1 MGTRSHP
8 DGPDAPRSLSD
19 VPPRS
24 SAACITFVPCRVVL
38 CRAVLCRVE
47 SASASASAGLS
58 RRKGRPDRPTG
69 PAGRRACGPFL
80 PRGCSSTVAP
90 PDETRR
96 VERTR
101 MRSMTARPIP
111 PRPPAC
117 PRPVLRALRV
127 LLVVLCLLASFSLA
141 GPARSE
147 PTGRWQWPSP
157 APHEVAAPFEAPPH
171 RYGPGHRGIDIR
183 VSGEGA
189 EIRAVEAGTV
199 RFSGKVAGRGV
210 VSVLHADGLISTYEP
225 VAGSVEEA
233 QTVGAGDV
241 LGTVTDGEAS
251 HCPGE
256 VCLHLGA
263 RRGQDYLDP
272 LLLLGGIGPSVLLPW
287 AGAATPSSSTA
298 PAGVLAVRAAPSSA
312 RAPSTAHARPSASG
326 PSSAS
331 APSSTGSRANG
342 PETTSSRGRTQPVLA
357 A

>member
-1 MGTRSHP
+1 
-8 DGPDAPRSLSD
+8 
-19 VPPRS
+19 
-24 SAACITFVPCRVVL
+24 
-38 CRAVLCRVE
+38 
-47 SASASASAGLS
+47 
-58 RRKGRPDRPTG
+58 
-69 PAGRRACGPFL
+69 
-80 PRGCSSTVAP
+80 
-90 PDETRR
+90 
-96 VERTR
+96 
-101 MRSMTARPIP
+101 MTARPLP

-117 PRPVLRALRV
+117 PRPVLRTLRV

-141 GPARSE
+141 GPARAE
-147 PTGRWQWPSP
+147 PTGRWRWPTP

-210 VSVLHADGLISTYEP
+210 VSVMHADGLISTYEP

-233 QTVGAGDV
+233 QAIGAGDV
-241 LGTVTDGEAS
+241 LGTVADGEAS

-272 LLLLGGIGPSVLLPW
+272 LLLLGGRGPSVLLPW
-287 AGAATPSSSTA
+287 AGAATPNGSTA
-298 PAGVLAVRAAPSSA
+298 PTGVLAVRAAPSA
-312 RAPSTAHARPSASG
+312 AE
-326 PSSAS
+326 
-331 APSSTGSRANG
+331 APSSTDSGAKVPGTAS
-342 PETTSSRGRTQPVLA
+342 TRGRAQPVLA